1 MKTAIFSIGVFLIS
15 LFLGSCQPSETS
27 CSVVDTGKALD
38 YKMGEKL
45 LFSYNYATVYPVSG
59 VDSVYKR
66 SGFIHPLKT
75 LGGEVMTNCSPADHY
90 HHFGLWYAWTKTTFE
105 GNEID
110 FWNLHKKQGTVRF
123 RNFERV
129 SDNGF
134 VATLDHVVYPDSPAE
149 KVAMNE
155 RLEINIG
162 TTSLPGYYIDYHT
175 TVRLAGPSPITMEAY
190 RYGGICIRTREDW
203 NDQTAEM
210 LTSEGPSNLNYPEP
224 LRVWDK
230 TVNKPAGDVM
240 WNFSPTKQQAFT
252 LEPGKELSLSYRI
265 YVLDKKI
272 NATTAE
278 VLSDFDRD

>member
-1 MKTAIFSIGVFLIS
+1 
-15 LFLGSCQPSETS
+15 
-27 CSVVDTGKALD
+27 
-38 YKMGEKL
+38 
-45 LFSYNYATVYPVSG
+45 
-59 VDSVYKR
+59 
-66 SGFIHPLKT
+66 
-75 LGGEVMTNCSPADHY
+75 MTNCSPADHY

-123 RNFERV
+123 RNFEHV

-175 TVRLAGPSPITMEAY
+175 TIRLASPSPITMEAY

-210 LTSEGPSNLNYPEP
+210 LTSEGLSRDEADGSRARWCYYQGKAGNEKACILIVASPSNLNYPEP

-230 TVNKPAGDVM
+230 PVNKPAGDVM
-240 WNFSPTKQQAFT
+240 WNFSPTKQKAFT

-265 YVLDKKI
+265 YVLDKNI

-278 VLSDFDRD
+278 VLSDFERD